1 MGEEKGGGDGGGG
14 GGGGG
19 YGMIGVLQTIGQTV
33 KQGRGQLP
41 LGFHTLLHAC
51 AQITDGSGAESS
63 SSFL

>member
-1 MGEEKGGGDGGGG
+1 MGEEKGGGG

-41 LGFHTLLHAC
+41 LEFHTISQARS
-51 AQITDGSGAESS
+51 QITDGSGAESL